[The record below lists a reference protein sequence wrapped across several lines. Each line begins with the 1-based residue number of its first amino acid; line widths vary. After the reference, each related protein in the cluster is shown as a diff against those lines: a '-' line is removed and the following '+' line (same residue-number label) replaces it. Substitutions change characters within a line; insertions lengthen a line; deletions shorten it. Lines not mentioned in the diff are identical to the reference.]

1 MIRLERS
8 TVAGLEGESLL
19 LAVHGA
25 LQSAIE
31 LEHATIPLYLYALFS
46 LREGENR
53 EVAAILRS
61 VVVEEMLHMVL
72 LANVG
77 NALGAR
83 PRLFTPSFV
92 PRYPGRLPGG
102 VEKQL
107 TVRLR
112 AFSLGQLR
120 VFIDLEESRD
130 PLSLRAGAVDDDPT
144 TTIGEFYAAIAAA
157 IAALGDGALA
167 DEPRRQVGPDLMG
180 GAIVVRDVATA
191 LDALDTIV
199 EKGEGT
205 GTSPEE
211 VDGPSGAND
220 VAHFYRLCQIREG
233 RTLVR
238 AADATYAFAVAA
250 IPFEL
255 NGVLA
260 LPDDPRARG
269 YRTGSAGRRAMDAVN
284 HTYTS
289 MLARLDDLVNGHA
302 DAACFPRT
310 LP

>member
-8 TVAGLEGESLL
+8 TVAGPEGESPL

-144 TTIGEFYAAIAAA
+144 TTIGEFYAA

>member
-1 MIRLERS
+1 
-8 TVAGLEGESLL
+8 
-19 LAVHGA
+19 
-25 LQSAIE
+25 
-31 LEHATIPLYLYALFS
+31 
-46 LREGENR
+46 
-53 EVAAILRS
+53 
-61 VVVEEMLHMVL
+61 
-72 LANVG
+72 
-77 NALGAR
+77 
-83 PRLFTPSFV
+83 
-92 PRYPGRLPGG
+92 
-102 VEKQL
+102 
-107 TVRLR
+107 
-112 AFSLGQLR
+112 
-120 VFIDLEESRD
+120 
-130 PLSLRAGAVDDDPT
+130 
-144 TTIGEFYAAIAAA
+144 
-157 IAALGDGALA
+157 
-167 DEPRRQVGPDLMG
+167 MG

-238 AADATYAFAVAA
+238 SADATYAFAGAA